1 MSGAL
6 GNPFR
11 AAEQLGDKVHD
22 ATVVFKTSKKPSQDV
37 LLSLKY
43 QSVIKKIL
51 NSEET
56 VY

>member
-43 QSVIKKIL
+43 QSVKKK
-51 NSEET
+51 NFKQ
-56 VY
+56 